1 MNTQLTPQ
9 YITTTTHSH
18 GQLPPNVVY
27 LNAQGQIVTPHQ
39 NNETRL
45 HDLKEGLKKD
55 KKKYKKNVAVAA
67 TTACYFWLP
76 LGLIPAVV
84 VAAVFGSRAASKY
97 DDVRDK
103 KKEIAQLEKYQYVTG
118 TTKAA

>member
-9 YITTTTHSH
+9 YITTTHSH

-39 NNETRL
+39 INETRL

-55 KKKYKKNVAVAA
+55 KKKYKKSVAVAA
-67 TTACYFWLP
+67 TFSYLSA
-76 LGLIPAVV
+76 
-84 VAAVFGSRAASKY
+84 
-97 DDVRDK
+97 
-103 KKEIAQLEKYQYVTG
+103 
-118 TTKAA
+118 